1 MDKFSTV
8 LKKQEDAT
16 HRFVATPKVWQQIF
30 VLHDKKTKK
39 IF

>member
-16 HRFVATPKVWQQIF
+16 HRFVATPLVWTN
-30 VLHDKKTKK
+30 LRSA
-39 IF
+39 